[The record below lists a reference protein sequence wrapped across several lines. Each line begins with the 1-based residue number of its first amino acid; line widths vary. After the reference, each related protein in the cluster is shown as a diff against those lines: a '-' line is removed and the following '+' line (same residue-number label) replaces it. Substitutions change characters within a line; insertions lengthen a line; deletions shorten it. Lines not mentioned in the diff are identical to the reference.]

1 MNRRRTYLAAGEFAD
16 TLQGA
21 AVFCAALAA
30 QPASARAPGRGC
42 AALASDGDVY
52 AVYCKL
58 HLARRATQV
67 GCSADAG
74 CFYLL
79 AGPRRPLPEPL
90 PEPRPR
96 RGTPR
101 AGRGAASCA
110 GAQPAPAPAAAG
122 APGHAAAAASPPT
135 SGASPVGAR
144 ADAAAREL
152 AAPDELPGSSRVPGD
167 SRAAAGSW
175 GATAANGHASGSS
188 ERPPSPQNAPA
199 ELRLGQVGSEGG
211 AGEATWE
218 VVVPVS
224 TSSRALTPA
233 RMQRMLG
240 IPAAVGQPAGG
251 GGGIVLAM
259 ADRDGTVGFSRL
271 HGGLVPPA
279 EGPPSVPA

>member
-21 AVFCAALAA
+21 AAFCAALAA
-30 QPASARAPGRGC
+30 QPASARAPRRGC

-96 RGTPR
+96 RGKQR
-101 AGRGAASCA
+101 AGRGAAGCA
-110 GAQPAPAPAAAG
+110 GAQPAQPAAAE
-122 APGHAAAAASPPT
+122 APGHAAAAEPPPT
-135 SGASPVGAR
+135 SGAGPNGAR
-144 ADAAAREL
+144 ADAAAP
-152 AAPDELPGSSRVPGD
+152 AAPDELPGSSRMPSD
-167 SRAAAGSW
+167 SRAAAGSA
-175 GATAANGHASGSS
+175 GATAAIGDASGSL
-188 ERPPSPQNAPA
+188 EHPPSPDDAPA
-199 ELRLGQVGSEGG
+199 GPGSGQGRSEGG
-211 AGEATWE
+211 AGEALWE

-240 IPAAVGQPAGG
+240 IPAAAGQPAGG
-251 GGGIVLAM
+251 GGGVVLAM

-279 EGPPSVPA
+279 EGPPSAPA

>member
-1 MNRRRTYLAAGEFAD
+1 
-16 TLQGA
+16 
-21 AVFCAALAA
+21 
-30 QPASARAPGRGC
+30 
-42 AALASDGDVY
+42 
-52 AVYCKL
+52 VYCKL

-96 RGTPR
+96 RGKQR
-101 AGRGAASCA
+101 AGRGAAGCA

-122 APGHAAAAASPPT
+122 APGHAAAAGAPPT
-135 SGASPVGAR
+135 SGAGPLGAR
-144 ADAAAREL
+144 ADAAAREP
-152 AAPDELPGSSRVPGD
+152 AAPDELPGSPRMLSD
-167 SRAAAGSW
+167 SRAAAGSA
-175 GATAANGHASGSS
+175 GATAANGCASGSF
-188 ERPPSPQNAPA
+188 ERPPSPQDVPA
-199 ELRLGQVGSEGG
+199 EPGSGQGASEGG
-211 AGEATWE
+211 AGEVPWE

-240 IPAAVGQPAGG
+240 IPAAAGQPGG
-251 GGGIVLAM
+251 GGGGVVLAM

-279 EGPPSVPA
+279 EGPPSAPA